1 MDDGDDFQSG
11 MKAFRD
17 GRYAD
22 AIAHFENAIEKDEN
36 NEKVWNAYG
45 VTCSKLGRNDDAII
59 CFENALSLNPG
70 NTTYE
75 KNLLKIK
82 NKIVIPNK
90 FTNRKQNPTKF
101 QNTNKKQKKNTPIS
115 IGNIIGGLIALYL
128 VYFIITSGI
137 NVHNYRT
144 ELSNWTLETTP
155 IQTIIPES
163 SSNFLI
169 VTPTPLVTNIN
180 DNYNEDNSSLNEVK
194 RAQIGDTVTV
204 DYIGT
209 FDNGTVFDSTQ
220 NQNKPF
226 TFKLDSDSTIPGFAS
241 PIVGMKIGETQ
252 KFRLTPDQAYG
263 EYDPSKIVEMPRDF
277 IPKYENVKV
286 GDKVTLFD
294 GEKYF
299 TAKIFALSDKK
310 AIFDLNHD
318 LAGKNLNFEIT
329 LKNIS

>member
-1 MDDGDDFQSG
+1 MDDGDDFQNG

-17 GRYAD
+17 GRYED

-36 NEKVWNAYG
+36 NEKAWNAYG

-59 CFENALSLNPG
+59 CFENALSLNPE

-90 FTNRKQNPTKF
+90 FTNRKQNSTKF
-101 QNTNKKQKKNTPIS
+101 QSTNKKQKKNTPIS
-115 IGNIIGGLIALYL
+115 LGNIIGGLIAQYL

-137 NVHNYRT
+137 SAHNYRT

-169 VTPTPLVTNIN
+169 IAPTQPKTNTY
-180 DNYNEDNSSLNEVK
+180 DNYYDDNASQKQVK
-194 RAQIGDTVTV
+194 KAQIGDTVTV

-209 FDNGTVFDSTQ
+209 YDNGTVFDSSKIQ
-220 NQNKPF
+220 NESF
-226 TFKLDSDSTIPGFAS
+226 TFKLGSDAAIPGFAS
-241 PIVGMKIGETQ
+241 PIVDMKIGETQ
-252 KFRLTPDQAYG
+252 KFRLTPEQAYG
-263 EYDPSKIVEMPRDF
+263 EYNPSKIVEMPRNF
-277 IPKYENVKV
+277 IPKYEKVKV

-294 GEKYF
+294 GEKNF
-299 TAKIFALSDKK
+299 TAKIFALSDKTV
-310 AIFDLNHD
+310 IFDLNHD